1 MLDET
6 IQTISVG
13 ASAWVMAL
21 GLVVL
26 GWGVAST
33 ACAIFGRDAEARG
46 RGRELMM
53 AAPVG
58 LVASYAGA
66 AALWTPLGVVLGVV
80 SALGWA
86 LLPLAGAAVLAAAAA
101 LWRSA

>member
-13 ASAWVMAL
+13 ASAWIMAL

-33 ACAIFGRDAEARG
+33 ASAIFGRDAEVRG

-58 LVASYAGA
+58 LVAAYAGA